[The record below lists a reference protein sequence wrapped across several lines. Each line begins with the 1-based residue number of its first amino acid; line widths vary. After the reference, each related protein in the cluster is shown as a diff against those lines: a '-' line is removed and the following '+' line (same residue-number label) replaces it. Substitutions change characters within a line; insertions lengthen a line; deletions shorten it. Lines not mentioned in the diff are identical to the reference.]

1 MLRFVDGHTWS
12 EMTLLVSRGI
22 WMMDLDESM
31 GSLLGGDIA
40 GLFWFG
46 YRQGLVK
53 PDLGLVFL
61 LARWIFC
68 FFSPTRACVKQCIA
82 SCLKSRTMS
91 MTLCLE
97 HDAPEA
103 ISPFSTSGAI
113 LGETW
118 TISVLASG
126 RSSCGR
132 VFSISL
138 LRRTSARYCCQ
149 TSYLEA

>member
-46 YRQGLVK
+46 YRQGLMK

-103 ISPFSTSGAI
+103 ISPFPRLEPYSERHGQCQSWLRAAAPAEEYFPYHCYEERPLDI
-113 LGETW
+113 IVRQ
-118 TISVLASG
+118 TI
-126 RSSCGR
+126 
-132 VFSISL
+132 
-138 LRRTSARYCCQ
+138 
-149 TSYLEA
+149 